1 MDRKSLFF
9 KGPEDPPTFSQDES
23 MPDFPLPDLD
33 GTLERYYES
42 LLPFGTD
49 EELRNSREIIRRFK
63 EGVGPKL
70 HQRIVDRAKVN
81 KNWVS
86 DHVDRVAKIDF
97 SVILGLLFMI
107 IVGGFIHSILFLDN

>member
-1 MDRKSLFF
+1 MDRQSLFF
-9 KGPEDPPTFSQDES
+9 KGPEDPPTFSQDDY

-33 GTLERYYES
+33 ATLDRYYQS
-42 LLPFGTD
+42 LLPFGTE

-70 HQRIVDRAKVN
+70 HQRIVDRTKVT

-86 DHVDRVAKIDF
+86 TKWYKV
-97 SVILGLLFMI
+97 LI
-107 IVGGFIHSILFLDN
+107 IWRDSKD

>member
-86 DHVDRVAKIDF
+86 DHVDRVAKIEF
-97 SVILGLLFMI
+97 SVTYFWITI
-107 IVGGFIHSILFLDN
+107 